1 MVLPIST
8 RLEGVP
14 KSNHKRSSLSQPL
27 LLPHLHCRQF
37 PHLRRRQSPPR
48 RHRRRR
54 CCRRRQRQRQRLDDP
69 TTERQKVFSLVEEDE
84 DIGPSG
90 KLLCCD
96 AKGYLLSFRRRM

>member
-54 CCRRRQRQRQRLDDP
+54 CCLRRQRQRLDDP
-69 TTERQKVFSLVEEDE
+69 TAERQKVFSLVEEDE
-84 DIGPSG
+84 GSYRP
-90 KLLCCD
+90 KW
-96 AKGYLLSFRRRM
+96 

>member
-1 MVLPIST
+1 MVLPISS

-54 CCRRRQRQRQRLDDP
+54 CCLRRQRQRLDDP
-69 TTERQKVFSLVEEDE
+69 TAERQKVFSLVEEDE
-84 DIGPSG
+84 GSYRP
-90 KLLCCD
+90 KW
-96 AKGYLLSFRRRM
+96 